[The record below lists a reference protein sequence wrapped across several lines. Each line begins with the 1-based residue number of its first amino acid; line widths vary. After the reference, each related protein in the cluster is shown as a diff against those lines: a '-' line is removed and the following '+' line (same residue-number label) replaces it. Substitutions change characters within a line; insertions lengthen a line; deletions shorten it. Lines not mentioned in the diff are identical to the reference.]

1 MIWKAYKAKIISTAI
16 ILLILAFAF
25 SFFFLISPR
34 TAAFYYEGNAEWAC
48 FHVNASEKKTFQFN
62 FLSDPDNG
70 RIEFKSDPSQMIYAV
85 ELGLVPDPAM
95 GLEDFEWELYE
106 DEKVFPF
113 QDGSATLDSGAPIW
127 LTIALPDDKGASF
140 TMTIKNT
147 ESDLG
152 DGWKNQIL
160 IENFPEDTYITVSS
174 DKGLQMKGDT
184 SGTRLAGGYYRVYGC
199 TAISFYLSPPAS
211 ESLENQT
218 ELDLS
223 FATEIS
229 DFSVQNS
236 GRQTIELTIDA
247 ETEFREIGHVQLD
260 GQAKQTDSVF
270 LQIPDLSEYPL
281 SVTLTGETGPF
292 HIAGQ
297 SVYTTIWQWLR
308 ENRTQIL
315 LALIGVIFS
324 TIIVRPAPPARESRD
339 LPENQKQK
347 LST

>member
-1 MIWKAYKAKIISTAI
+1 MIWEKYKSKIISTTVI
-16 ILLILAFAF
+16 FLILAFAF

-34 TAAFYYEGNAEWAC
+34 TAAFNYEGNAEWVS
-48 FHVNASEKKTFQFN
+48 FNVNASERKTFQFN

-70 RIEFKSDPSQMIYAV
+70 RIEFKSDPSEMIYAV
-85 ELGLVPDPAM
+85 ELGLAPDPAM

-106 DEKVFPF
+106 DKKVFPF
-113 QDGSATLDSGAPIW
+113 QDGSATLDSGGPIS
-127 LTIALPDDKGASF
+127 LTITLPDDKEPSF
-140 TMTIKNT
+140 TMAIKNT

-160 IENFPEDTYITVSS
+160 IGNFPEDTYITVSS
-174 DKGLQMKGDT
+174 DEYLQMKGDT
-184 SGTRLAGGYYRVYGC
+184 SGTQLAGGYYRIYGC
-199 TAISFYLSPPAS
+199 TAISFYLSPPVS
-211 ESLENQT
+211 DSLENQT

-229 DFSVQNS
+229 DFTVQNS

-247 ETEFREIGHVQLD
+247 ETEFREIGHVKFD
-260 GQAKQTDSVF
+260 GQAKQADSVS
-270 LQIPDLSEYPL
+270 LQISDLSEYPL
-281 SVTLTGETGPF
+281 SITLTGEVGPF

-324 TIIVRPAPPARESRD
+324 TIIVRPAPPAHESRD
-339 LPENQKQK
+339 LPENKK
-347 LST
+347 LSK